1 MSKSQVIEET
11 KPQSP
16 DATSTA
22 KRPITAAILSCLFIC
37 FDIWF
42 LSSVDNRTHIEYAWL
57 LSVNL
62 GLALTIYGIYTS
74 WDFSEEDDDEK
85 ARVDSTRA
93 FTAIILSFLLES
105 FGLWALTWD
114 VRWKVGPWI
123 CLLCVNVGLVVGIR
137 AGSELMR
144 QAENTP
150 AAAMETSEKI

>member
-1 MSKSQVIEET
+1 MSKSQFTEET

-16 DATSTA
+16 NATPTP
-22 KRPITAAILSCLFIC
+22 KRPITAAILSCLLIS

-42 LSSVDNRTHIEYAWL
+42 LSSVDNRTHIDYAWL
-57 LSVNL
+57 LSVNF

-85 ARVDSTRA
+85 AGVDSTRA
-93 FTAIILSFLLES
+93 FTAIILSFLLVA
-105 FGLWALTWD
+105 FGLWAVTWD

-144 QAENTP
+144 QAETAP
-150 AAAMETSEKI
+150 AAAMEAVEKK